1 MGRSDLIEHQK
12 LDKDVWVLPSEEE
25 TTQSLQLKALELEN
39 KLILIAFGAIV
50 VLFGFMI
57 VSYGVYW

>member
-1 MGRSDLIEHQK
+1 MGISDLIEHQK

-39 KLILIAFGAIV
+39 KLILIAFGVIV
-50 VLFGFMI
+50 VLFGFM
-57 VSYGVYW
+57 VVTYGAYW

>member
-57 VSYGVYW
+57 VTYGVYW